1 MSLTRELSTFI
12 ENSLIIQVAVRNGL
26 DTQNIFTGST
36 GGLPLIDED
45 LSAEI
50 VANLDEAGI
59 TAENI
64 ATHVSFA
71 LRLIMMGEDT
81 TEIMR
86 KQIAVMLWHILGNP
100 QETTTPPE
108 IYNRAS
114 KQVWQLICNV
124 I

>member
-12 ENSLIIQVAVRNGL
+12 ENSLILQVAMRNGL
-26 DTQNIFTGST
+26 DAQDIFKGAATG
-36 GGLPLIDED
+36 LLIDED
-45 LSAEI
+45 LSADI
-50 VANLDEAGI
+50 VASLAEAGI
-59 TAENI
+59 TADAT

-71 LRLIMMGEDT
+71 LRLIMTGEDT
-81 TEIMR
+81 TEIIH
-86 KQIAVMLWHILGNP
+86 KQIALMLWHILGNP

>member
-12 ENSLIIQVAVRNGL
+12 ENSLIIQVAMRNGL
-26 DTQNIFTGST
+26 DAQDIFAGSAL
-36 GGLPLIDED
+36 GPLIDED

-50 VANLDEAGI
+50 VANLAEAGI
-59 TAENI
+59 TAEDTAAHIN
-64 ATHVSFA
+64 FA
-71 LRLIMMGEDT
+71 LRVIMMGEDT

>member
-12 ENSLIIQVAVRNGL
+12 ENSLIIQVAMRNGL
-26 DTQNIFTGST
+26 DAQDIFAGSAA
-36 GGLPLIDED
+36 GPLIDED

-50 VANLDEAGI
+50 VANLAEAGI
-59 TAENI
+59 TAEDTAAHIN
-64 ATHVSFA
+64 FA

>member
-1 MSLTRELSTFI
+1 M
-12 ENSLIIQVAVRNGL
+12 RNGL
-26 DTQNIFTGST
+26 GAQDIFAGST
-36 GGLPLIDED
+36 AGLLIDED

-50 VANLDEAGI
+50 VANLAEAGI
-59 TAENI
+59 SAEDTAS
-64 ATHVSFA
+64 HVTFA
-71 LRLIMMGEDT
+71 LRLIMSGEDNAN
-81 TEIMR
+81 IIH
-86 KQIAVMLWHILGNP
+86 KQIALLLWHILGNP

>member
-12 ENSLIIQVAVRNGL
+12 EKSLIIQVAVRNGL
-26 DTQNIFTGST
+26 DAQDIFAGSAL
-36 GGLPLIDED
+36 GPLINED

-50 VANLDEAGI
+50 VANLAEAGI
-59 TAENI
+59 TAEDTAAHIN
-64 ATHVSFA
+64 FA
-71 LRLIMMGEDT
+71 LRLIMMGEGT

>member
-12 ENSLIIQVAVRNGL
+12 ENSLIIQVAMRNGL
-26 DTQNIFTGST
+26 GAQDIFAGST
-36 GGLPLIDED
+36 AGLLIDED

-50 VANLDEAGI
+50 VANLAEAGI
-59 TAENI
+59 SAEDTAS
-64 ATHVSFA
+64 HVTFA
-71 LRLIMMGEDT
+71 LRLIMSGEDNAN
-81 TEIMR
+81 IIH
-86 KQIAVMLWHILGNP
+86 KQIALLLWHILGNP

>member
-1 MSLTRELSTFI
+1 MPLTRELSTFI

-26 DTQNIFTGST
+26 DAQDTFAGSAL
-36 GGLPLIDED
+36 GPLIDED

-50 VANLDEAGI
+50 VANLAEAGI
-59 TAENI
+59 TAEDTAAHIN
-64 ATHVSFA
+64 FA

>member
-12 ENSLIIQVAVRNGL
+12 ENSLILQVAMRNGL
-26 DTQNIFTGST
+26 DAQDIFAGSAL
-36 GGLPLIDED
+36 GPLIDED

-50 VANLDEAGI
+50 VANLAEAGI
-59 TAENI
+59 TAEDTAAHIN
-64 ATHVSFA
+64 FA

-100 QETTTPPE
+100 QETTIPPE